1 MSMSVTMKINPDNLV
16 RNAKKWLTAK
26 VGELQALEPGRTVDW
41 LQMYGKV
48 KFQINRSSKGGL
60 VFAVEADP
68 SFSELVPTIEDAL
81 REVADWFDNTFSI

>member
-1 MSMSVTMKINPDNLV
+1 
-16 RNAKKWLTAK
+16 
-26 VGELQALEPGRTVDW
+26 
-41 LQMYGKV
+41 MYGKV
-48 KFQINRSSKGGL
+48 KFQINRTSKGGL